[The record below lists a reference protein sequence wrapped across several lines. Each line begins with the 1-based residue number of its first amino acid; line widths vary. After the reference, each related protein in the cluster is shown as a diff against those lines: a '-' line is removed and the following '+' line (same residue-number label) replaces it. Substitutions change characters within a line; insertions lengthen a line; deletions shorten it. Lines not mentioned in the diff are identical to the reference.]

1 MTVEVREITPIDDII
16 LTYDKLLERSQYIKQ
31 LPNWPNGLIPQKGDI
46 IRLYFGDYKETE
58 EVYFVLYRIID
69 FIDSNKI
76 TLIVRNVDR
85 CIVEDE

>member
-1 MTVEVREITPIDDII
+1 MTVEVREIAPSNDIM
-16 LTYDKLLERSQYIKQ
+16 TYDELLKRSQYVKQ
-31 LPNWPNGLIPQKGDI
+31 LPNWPSGLIPQKGDI

-69 FIDSNKI
+69 FIDANKI

>member
-1 MTVEVREITPIDDII
+1 MTVEVREITPSDK
-16 LTYDKLLERSQYIKQ
+16 LMTYDELLEHSQYVKQ
-31 LPNWPNGLIPQKGDI
+31 LPNWPSGLIPQKGDI